1 MRPFTDLTRWDLFAI
16 VIPIIG
22 ISPLLY
28 LQGNILLAKEHLQFF
43 PLAFIAT
50 GWFLYTEGNVKTS
63 PSKTRLNVAFIFS
76 ITGILLCY
84 FSLIAYSS
92 WLAHL
97 AAILLCFAWALGK
110 FGNLTALRILGISG
124 LLAVTLPPPFNWDKS
139 LVQALQYLSSLI
151 CSRLMDVTH
160 ILHVQSGN
168 VIEIASRSLF
178 VEEACSGVDS
188 QYALMAVAGTLLL
201 VGKAS
206 LWVSLI
212 TIITVP
218 IWAILGNLLRIY
230 SIVIGLEFFGIDL
243 ASGTTHT
250 ILGLITFS
258 LAAWAHWSSVQFL
271 NYCESRVSA
280 ARQTAVLDFPYPEE
294 AKPESIFNG
303 IKMNRSALLFPA
315 CMLLMTPVGFLGV
328 AAFLK
333 PAAPLPALD
342 AVTLGLLPSSSVL
355 PLSFKGCRNTGFQTQ
370 DRARGI
376 DGQHS
381 RIWSYTGMDST
392 QIASLDLPFR
402 GFHTLW
408 LCYELTG
415 WTNLGTTSIE
425 TDSLGQKIAW
435 PFFET
440 KLSNA
445 DGSFAL
451 VHFSFF
457 CESGTPYTYD
467 SNKLFTPTL
476 NIYNRLLLPRVKE
489 FVKEIQAPPEP
500 ETFQFQLLSKS
511 QEMISE
517 EKAIVFREMYVDFR
531 ERIRSSS
538 LKAFSNFVNNGQ
550 L

>member
-1 MRPFTDLTRWDLFAI
+1 
-16 VIPIIG
+16 
-22 ISPLLY
+22 
-28 LQGNILLAKEHLQFF
+28 
-43 PLAFIAT
+43 
-50 GWFLYTEGNVKTS
+50 
-63 PSKTRLNVAFIFS
+63 
-76 ITGILLCY
+76 
-84 FSLIAYSS
+84 
-92 WLAHL
+92 
-97 AAILLCFAWALGK
+97 
-110 FGNLTALRILGISG
+110 
-124 LLAVTLPPPFNWDKS
+124 
-139 LVQALQYLSSLI
+139 
-151 CSRLMDVTH
+151 
-160 ILHVQSGN
+160 
-168 VIEIASRSLF
+168 
-178 VEEACSGVDS
+178 
-188 QYALMAVAGTLLL
+188 
-201 VGKAS
+201 
-206 LWVSLI
+206 
-212 TIITVP
+212 
-218 IWAILGNLLRIY
+218 
-230 SIVIGLEFFGIDL
+230 
-243 ASGTTHT
+243 
-250 ILGLITFS
+250 
-258 LAAWAHWSSVQFL
+258 
-271 NYCESRVSA
+271 
-280 ARQTAVLDFPYPEE
+280 
-294 AKPESIFNG
+294 
-303 IKMNRSALLFPA
+303 
-315 CMLLMTPVGFLGV
+315 
-328 AAFLK
+328 
-333 PAAPLPALD
+333 
-342 AVTLGLLPSSSVL
+342 
-355 PLSFKGCRNTGFQTQ
+355 
-370 DRARGI
+370 
-376 DGQHS
+376 
-381 RIWSYTGMDST
+381 MDST